1 MSEHPTQFRLFRY
14 AVLMDQEAYKGKAW
28 FIYETFIRYTI
39 TDRRLMK
46 RVDNFHTD
54 DLDEAL
60 ALCKLMNEG
69 EKI

>member
-1 MSEHPTQFRLFRY
+1 MKVQRFDV
-14 AVLMDQEAYKGKAW
+14 VLHEQWDVNTAQML
-28 FIYETFIRYTI
+28 IRYTI